1 MKIESSN
8 LNTLPVIT
16 WRWLKLNEYNLNSI
30 NLDNIPAYNKPYIDS
45 KEIDEI
51 YIKAM
56 NKDLK
61 ANENIKY
68 FINKK
73 EKYGVSKEYVDLGEK
88 YYNSGIFVHV
98 PLSTILSKPIIIKYE
113 LDEKNP
119 VVIDN
124 NIIVT
129 EENSTLTLIFD
140 YTTIDDVDAFHN
152 GVTKVYAKEG
162 STVNITKVQR
172 MNDKSLN
179 FDSIAV
185 YTSYGAKVNYIQ
197 AELGAKKTITNYL
210 NNLNE
215 ENSETNVNT
224 IYLGDGDRDIDLSY
238 LINHIGRRSLSN
250 IEAKGALM
258 DNSRKVFRGTIDF
271 KKGSSHSKGR
281 EEEYAILLDKSV
293 KSAAI
298 PLLLCTEED
307 VDGQHA
313 ASAGKIDENKL
324 FYLMSRGL
332 DEKEAKKL
340 IVEASFDSI
349 INKIPSMDLKEIISK
364 EIHRRIVNE

>member
-1 MKIESSN
+1 MKIESSS

-16 WRWLKLNEYNLNSI
+16 WRWLKLNEVNINSI
-30 NLDNIPAYNKPYIDS
+30 NMDSIPAYNKTYIDS
-45 KEIDEI
+45 KEHDEV
-51 YIKAM
+51 YIKEM

-61 ANENIKY
+61 ENENIKY

-88 YYNSGIFVHV
+88 YYNSGIFVHG
-98 PLSTILSKPIIIKYE
+98 PSNTISVKPITIVYE
-113 LDEKNP
+113 LDEENP
-119 VVIDN
+119 VIIDN
-124 NIIVT
+124 NIIVS
-129 EENSTLTLIFD
+129 EENSTITLIFD
-140 YTTIDDVDAFHN
+140 YTTLDDVDGFHN
-152 GVTKVYAKEG
+152 GVTKIYAKEG
-162 STVNITKVQR
+162 STINITKVQR

-197 AELGAKKTITNYL
+197 VELGAKKTITNYL

-224 IYLGDGDRDIDLSY
+224 IYLGDGDREIDLSY

-250 IEAKGALM
+250 IEVKGALM

-271 KKGSSHSKGR
+271 KKGSSLSKGR

-293 KSAAI
+293 KSDAI
-298 PLLLCTEED
+298 PLLLCTEDD

-313 ASAGKIDENKL
+313 ASAGKIDENRL

-340 IVEASFDSI
+340 IVEASFNPI
-349 INKIPSMDLKEIISK
+349 VNKIPSEGLKKIINK
-364 EIHRRIVNE
+364 EIHRRIINE